1 MNDESTLFD
10 VRPPTLEDP
19 TAILMR
25 QAEVSTMEDDA
36 PCTCPVCAPED
47 DDGVT
52 DDSTL
57 TVYLTRTAEVS
68 WSGTVAELA
77 NIVRESPGHIK
88 TLINEDRLY
97 DLTSW
102 DFDRIGERGEI
113 DDIETTLDSVEVD

>member
-10 VRPPTLEDP
+10 VRRPTLEDP

-25 QAEVSTMEDDA
+25 QAEVSTMEDD
-36 PCTCPVCAPED
+36 D
-47 DDGVT
+47 DVTDGVT
-52 DDSTL
+52 DDSTV
-57 TVYLTRTAEVS
+57 TVYLTRTAEIS

-77 NIVRESPGHIK
+77 TIVRESPSYIK

-97 DLTSW
+97 DDLTTW
-102 DFDRIGERGEI
+102 DLDRLGERGEI